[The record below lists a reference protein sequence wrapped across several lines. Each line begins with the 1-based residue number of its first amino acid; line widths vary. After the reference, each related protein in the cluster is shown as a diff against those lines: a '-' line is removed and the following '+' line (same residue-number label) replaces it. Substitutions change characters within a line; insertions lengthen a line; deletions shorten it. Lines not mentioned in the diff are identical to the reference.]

1 MGELVMTMTAHSDFL
16 KPQNVHVCFHLV
28 GISNLKPQKQYK
40 HREVKFCLR
49 VKVVY
54 YAKVAG

>member
-16 KPQNVHVCFHLV
+16 KPQNIHICFHLA
-28 GISNLKPQKQYK
+28 GISGLKSQKQNK

-49 VKVVY
+49 VKVAY
-54 YAKVAG
+54 YAKVGG